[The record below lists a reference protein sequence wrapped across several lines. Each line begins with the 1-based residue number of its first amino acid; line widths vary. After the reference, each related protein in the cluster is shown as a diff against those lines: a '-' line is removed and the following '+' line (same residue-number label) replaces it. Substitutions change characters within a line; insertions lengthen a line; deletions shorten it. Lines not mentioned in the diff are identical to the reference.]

1 MIAKSSYDFLFCD
14 CTSDTIAYRVDT
26 AGCAALNIQSVMLP
40 GPNLFKPTATQSNRA

>member
-26 AGCAALNIQSVMLP
+26 AGCAVFQSHLDT
-40 GPNLFKPTATQSNRA
+40 LR